1 MHVHGG
7 IKLIIR
13 ITHIMQ
19 NIMEWTHHATITTAL
34 ILAALG
40 NLIQQE
46 AGLIVPILFRN
57 V

>member
-1 MHVHGG
+1 
-7 IKLIIR
+7 
-13 ITHIMQ
+13 MQ